1 MSQVPLEGSASEPS
15 RQAVRFVDLH
25 QQLETADGAIRRALD
40 RVLQSGQ
47 FVLGNE
53 VEAFEIAAAD
63 YCDAVYAVGCSSGSD
78 ALLLALMALD
88 LQPGDEVVTTPYS
101 FFATASSIWRLGAR
115 PVFAD
120 IDPETL
126 NLDPRAVAALITPR
140 TRALLPVHLFG
151 QCAEMEPL
159 WRLGVQYG
167 LPIIE
172 DAAQAFGA
180 GYRGRRAGVLGNMG
194 TFSFFPTKNLG
205 ALGEAGMITTDDA
218 HLARR
223 LRRLRVHGMEPKYHH
238 QEVGIN
244 SRLDALQAAVLAA
257 KLPHLDAWTE
267 ARRRNAQRYTRWFDE
282 CGLRDYVQTPV
293 ERADVRHV
301 FSQFVVRVDADHRD
315 ALRDHLLEQRIGCE
329 IYYPVPLHLQP
340 CFAALGYRPGS
351 LPHAEQAARETLALP
366 VHPGLTTADQ
376 VRVVSAIAEY
386 FGHPLQGGH
395 SPVRGPAYLR
405 RAGARHEAAAV
416 APSAI
421 IPHEG

>member
-1 MSQVPLEGSASEPS
+1 MSQVPLDGAASEPV
-15 RQAVRFVDLH
+15 RRAVRFVDLH

-47 FVLGNE
+47 FILGAE

-63 YCDAVYAVGCSSGSD
+63 YCDADYAIGCASGSD
-78 ALLLALMALD
+78 ALLLSLMALD

-126 NLDPRAVAALITPR
+126 NVDPCAVEAAIGPR

-159 WRLGVQYG
+159 WRLGAQHA
-167 LPIIE
+167 LPILE

-180 GYRGRRAGVLGNMG
+180 GYRGRRAGVLGSMG
-194 TFSFFPTKNLG
+194 AFSFFPTKNLG

-218 HLARR
+218 HLAKR
-223 LRRLRVHGMEPKYHH
+223 LRQLRVHGMEPKYHH

-244 SRLDALQAAVLAA
+244 SRLDAIQAAVLAA
-257 KLPHLDAWTE
+257 KLPYLDAWTE
-267 ARRRNAQRYTRWFDE
+267 ARRRNAQRYRQWFDE
-282 CGLRDYVQTPV
+282 CGLLDYVQLPV

-315 ALRDHLLEQRIGCE
+315 RLRDHLLAERIGCE
-329 IYYPVPLHLQP
+329 IYYPVPLHRQP
-340 CFAALGYRPGS
+340 CFADLGYRAGS

-366 VHPGLTTADQ
+366 VHPGLTAADQ
-376 VRVVSAIAEY
+376 VRVVSAIAGY
-386 FGHPLQGGH
+386 FGHPLHKAH
-395 SPVRGPAYLR
+395 SPVRGPAYRR
-405 RAGARHEAAAV
+405 RASAQQGAGAAE
-416 APSAI
+416 PLSGT
-421 IPHEG
+421 PF